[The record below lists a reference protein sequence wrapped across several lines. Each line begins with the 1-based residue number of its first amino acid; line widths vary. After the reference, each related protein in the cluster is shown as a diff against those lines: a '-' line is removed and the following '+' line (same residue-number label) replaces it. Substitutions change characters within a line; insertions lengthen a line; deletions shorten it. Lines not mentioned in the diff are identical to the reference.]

1 MSDDERIVAYCKDK
15 FKTPIVEI
23 YGNYIILANNNHDLK
38 SKQASIDRGQ
48 TLGFYIRQRILD
60 IINREQNEL

>member
-1 MSDDERIVAYCKDK
+1 MSEDEQIITYCKDK

-23 YGNYIILANNNHDLK
+23 YGSYIILANNNHDLK

>member
-1 MSDDERIVAYCKDK
+1 MSDDERIVTYCKDR

-23 YGNYIILANNNHDLK
+23 YNNYVILTNSSHDLK

-60 IINREQNEL
+60 VINNEQNEL